1 MIRHYVWL
9 LPFSTARH
17 VMFGLATERD
27 GFEARPVTRVD
38 KTVWSDARFGRYD
51 CDFFV
56 QYYWSRF

>member
-1 MIRHYVWL
+1 
-9 LPFSTARH
+9 
-17 VMFGLATERD
+17 MFGLATERD
-27 GFEARPVTRVD
+27 GFEARPVTRVG